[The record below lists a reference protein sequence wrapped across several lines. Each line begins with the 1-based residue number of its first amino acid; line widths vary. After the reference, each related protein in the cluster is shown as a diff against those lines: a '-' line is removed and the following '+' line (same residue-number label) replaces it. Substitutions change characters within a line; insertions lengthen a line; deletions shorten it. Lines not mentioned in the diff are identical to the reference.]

1 MKPVRISL
9 IDNKSN
15 VKFFAARNIRLRS
28 KMYFVINYMSFV
40 ALLTSVALLLPIG
53 DTRNLSGRARFV
65 QENPPGHEVFVGPV
79 NPSPVCDR
87 IYGKPPY
94 HDCGIIGL
102 TILAAAGL
110 QPYHGTPLNNPGAT
124 VMREFYQRGTR
135 PRYNN
140 HALAIDLPIFW
151 QIVRLDIVKGPSRE
165 TSDLATWRDVYA
177 AVDSIQD
184 ICLDQVPSR
193 ASGGYQIYGE
203 ANGVALYLYDDD
215 SIYFDQELTDSSC
228 SDTPSVVAGGL
239 ACQKDNTHRP
249 QPDPS
254 TTDDADSA
262 QQHPAQQPEG
272 CSATA
277 RQYYSADRACCESVK
292 GYVWISTAISK
303 AVEGVLF
310 GINELL
316 EQGGIGFCG
325 VVGGGS

>member
-1 MKPVRISL
+1 
-9 IDNKSN
+9 
-15 VKFFAARNIRLRS
+15 
-28 KMYFVINYMSFV
+28 MYFVISSASFFT
-40 ALLTSVALLLPIG
+40 LLTSVALLLPTA
-53 DTRNLSGRARFV
+53 DTRNLSGRARFDH
-65 QENPPGHEVFVGPV
+65 ENPPGNEVFVGPA

-87 IYGKPPY
+87 IYGKPSFY
-94 HDCGIIGL
+94 DCGMIGL
-102 TILAAAGL
+102 TILTAAGL
-110 QPYHGTPLNNPGAT
+110 QPYNGSPLNNPGAT
-124 VMREFYQRGTR
+124 VRREFYRRGTR

-140 HALAIDLPIFW
+140 HALEIALPIFW
-151 QIVRLDIVKGPSRE
+151 HIGYCIVRLDIVGGPGRE

-177 AVDSIQD
+177 AVNSIQD
-184 ICLDQVPSR
+184 ICIDQVPGR

-215 SIYFDQELTDSSC
+215 SIYFDEQLTDSSC

-262 QQHPAQQPEG
+262 QQHPAQKPQR
-272 CSATA
+272 CSAHA
-277 RQYYSADRACCESVK
+277 RHYYSADRSCCEFVK

-303 AVEGVLF
+303 AVKGVLF
-310 GINELL
+310 GISELL